1 MSNKSFSV
9 NIKVAFIKA
18 ITDVAKGKLS
28 PGFTQLRPYKETFHC
43 FTFTRIYFRTV
54 EAIYI

>member
-28 PGFTQLRPYKETFHC
+28 PSLTQLRPYKEPFHC
-43 FTFTRIYFRTV
+43 FTFTRLLFQV
-54 EAIYI
+54 S